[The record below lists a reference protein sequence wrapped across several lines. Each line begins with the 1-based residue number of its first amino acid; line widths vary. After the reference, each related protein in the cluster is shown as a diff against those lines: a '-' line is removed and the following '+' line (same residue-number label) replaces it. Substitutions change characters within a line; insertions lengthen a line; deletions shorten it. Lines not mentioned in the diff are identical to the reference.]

1 MTSNK
6 KVVKFHGS
14 RVANVTILYLTKS
27 HSKPEKEI
35 LGEFDAK
42 KNPERC
48 ETLNIQIVSDYV
60 TITFYKKES
69 SNSIIRRELIPT
81 HSVQHIWVK
90 DLLLSEQS
98 GGQKKDMGSGVA
110 ASELRKEDGEL
121 EQISLAADRIVEEKE
136 KRHMRSSQS

>member
-6 KVVKFHGS
+6 KVVKFHGTE
-14 RVANVTILYLTKS
+14 VAN
-27 HSKPEKEI
+27 
-35 LGEFDAK
+35 
-42 KNPERC
+42 
-48 ETLNIQIVSDYV
+48 V

-98 GGQKKDMGSGVA
+98 GRQKKEMSSGIA
-110 ASELRKEDGEL
+110 ASELRKKDGEL
-121 EQISLAADRIVEEKE
+121 EQISLAPDQIVEEKE
-136 KRHMRSSQS
+136 KKEKKHMRSSQG

>member
-6 KVVKFHGS
+6 KVVKFHGTE
-14 RVANVTILYLTKS
+14 VANVTVLYLTKS
-27 HSKPEKEI
+27 HSKPDKVVFE
-35 LGEFDAK
+35 EFDAK
-42 KNPERC
+42 MNPERC

-98 GGQKKDMGSGVA
+98 GEQKKDMGSGVA

-121 EQISLAADRIVEEKE
+121 EQISLAADRIVEKE

>member
-6 KVVKFHGS
+6 KVVKFHGTE
-14 RVANVTILYLTKS
+14 VANVTILYLTKS
-27 HSKPEKEI
+27 HSKPDKEI

-42 KNPERC
+42 KNPERY

-98 GGQKKDMGSGVA
+98 GRQKKDMSSGIA
-110 ASELRKEDGEL
+110 ASELRKKDGEL
-121 EQISLAADRIVEEKE
+121 EQISLAPDQIVEEKE
-136 KRHMRSSQS
+136 KKHMRSSQG

>member
-6 KVVKFHGS
+6 KVVKFHGTE
-14 RVANVTILYLTKS
+14 VANVTILYLAKS
-27 HSKPEKEI
+27 HSKPDKEI

-81 HSVQHIWVK
+81 HTIQRIWVE
-90 DLLLSEQS
+90 DLLLLGPNRRQEDNINA
-98 GGQKKDMGSGVA
+98 GQVTE
-110 ASELRKEDGEL
+110 ELQKEEREL
-121 EQISLAADRIVEEKE
+121 EQISVDPEQILEEQE
-136 KRHMRSSQS
+136 RTHIRSSQG

>member
-6 KVVKFHGS
+6 KVVKFHGTE
-14 RVANVTILYLTKS
+14 VANVTVLYLTKS
-27 HSKPEKEI
+27 HSKPDKEV
-35 LGEFDAK
+35 LEEFDAK
-42 KNPERC
+42 MNPERC

-121 EQISLAADRIVEEKE
+121 EQISLAADRIVEKE

>member
-6 KVVKFHGS
+6 KVVKFHGTA
-14 RVANVTILYLTKS
+14 VANVTVLYLTKS
-27 HSKPEKEI
+27 HSKPDKEVLEK
-35 LGEFDAK
+35 FDAK
-42 KNPERC
+42 INPERC

-98 GGQKKDMGSGVA
+98 GGQKKDMGSGIA
-110 ASELRKEDGEL
+110 DSELRKEDGEL
-121 EQISLAADRIVEEKE
+121 EQISLAPDQIVEEKE
-136 KRHMRSSQS
+136 KKHMRSSQI